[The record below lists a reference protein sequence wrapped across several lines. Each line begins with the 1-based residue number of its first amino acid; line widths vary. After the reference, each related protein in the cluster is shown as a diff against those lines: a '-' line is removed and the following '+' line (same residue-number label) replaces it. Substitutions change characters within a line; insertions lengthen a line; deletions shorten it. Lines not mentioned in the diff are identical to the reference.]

1 MNILKIN
8 AEEYGGGANQIA
20 HSLLMSYMHLEH
32 QAIMG
37 IRGIR
42 KGNNQ
47 NPLIFEIPN
56 EQSRNFFYR
65 KAKSLQ
71 QKALQKR
78 TPVIPKILNAV
89 ISYSEPIRKI
99 KNHLGWEDFNYP
111 GSKEILN
118 LIPFNP
124 DIIHCHNLHSSFFD
138 LRILAEVSKRIP
150 VFITLHDCWTF
161 TGHCVYPYECEIA
174 KYLS

>member
-1 MNILKIN
+1 LNILKIN

-37 IRGIR
+37 ICGIR

-56 EQSRNFFYR
+56 EQSRNFFYQ

-71 QKALQKR
+71 QKALQK
-78 TPVIPKILNAV
+78 
-89 ISYSEPIRKI
+89 EPR
-99 KNHLGWEDFNYP
+99 
-111 GSKEILN
+111 
-118 LIPFNP
+118 
-124 DIIHCHNLHSSFFD
+124 
-138 LRILAEVSKRIP
+138 
-150 VFITLHDCWTF
+150 
-161 TGHCVYPYECEIA
+161 
-174 KYLS
+174 